1 MAPCPTWP
9 LANIATSMS
18 TDEWIGSKSGNLVW
32 EKVRYVEK
40 VKNHWFRCFDGKRL
54 LMTIVVD
61 KNNLLLS
68 SLKVVSNSF
77 QQEF

>member
-1 MAPCPTWP
+1 
-9 LANIATSMS
+9 
-18 TDEWIGSKSGNLVW
+18 
-32 EKVRYVEK
+32 
-40 VKNHWFRCFDGKRL
+40 
-54 LMTIVVD
+54 MTIVVD